1 VSKRLKNILTNTTE
15 QKLINSKPIKN
26 YNNKMSVIAKKL
38 DQVLDRTQKLVEL
51 SKALQEQND
60 LVNLENQSLK
70 VALESSETKRKEM
83 EEKLRVVKLAKSL
96 EGTSEKTLDIKQKI
110 NEFVREIDKC
120 IVLLNK

>member
-1 VSKRLKNILTNTTE
+1 
-15 QKLINSKPIKN
+15 
-26 YNNKMSVIAKKL
+26 MSVIAKKL

-70 VALESSETKRKEM
+70 VALESSETKRKEV

-110 NEFVREIDKC
+110 NEYVREIDK
-120 IVLLNK
+120 

>member
-1 VSKRLKNILTNTTE
+1 
-15 QKLINSKPIKN
+15 
-26 YNNKMSVIAKKL
+26 MSVIAKKL

-83 EEKLRVVKLAKSL
+83 EEKLRVVKLARSL

-120 IVLLNK
+120 IVLLK

>member
-1 VSKRLKNILTNTTE
+1 
-15 QKLINSKPIKN
+15 
-26 YNNKMSVIAKKL
+26 MSVIAKKL

-70 VALESSETKRKEM
+70 VALESSETKRKEL
-83 EEKLRVVKLAKSL
+83 EEKLRLVKLAKSL

>member
-1 VSKRLKNILTNTTE
+1 
-15 QKLINSKPIKN
+15 
-26 YNNKMSVIAKKL
+26 MSVIAKKL
-38 DQVLDRTQKLVEL
+38 DQVLDRTQKLVKL

-60 LVNLENQSLK
+60 LINLENQSLK
-70 VALESSETKRKEM
+70 VALESSEIKRKEM